1 MGISEIDYLSSSLL
15 KTDRIVYSITLA
27 TAVYSPLP
35 TAVYSPLPTAVYSP
49 LPTAVYSPLPTV
61 IPPLQ

>member
-15 KTDRIVYSITLA
+15 KTDCIVYSITLA

-35 TAVYSPLPTAVYSP
+35 TAVYSPLPT
-49 LPTAVYSPLPTV
+49 V